1 MSITQLI
8 LSEIYGS
15 RLLKSDWHH
24 ITKPMF
30 FGCTIFHP
38 EFRQSVHQPKRL
50 GIGCLVLTRS
60 EDSRVGDCAIR
71 LNVKA
76 NHNPFVALISLGNLN
91 IGIQPFFKFVV
102 SAGKLAYRVKVNM
115 NTTITYFLL

>member
-30 FGCTIFHP
+30 LGRTIFHP
-38 EFRQSVHQPKRL
+38 EFRQSVHQPERL
-50 GIGCLVLTRS
+50 FCIFDKLLLT
-60 EDSRVGDCAIR
+60 
-71 LNVKA
+71 
-76 NHNPFVALISLGNLN
+76 
-91 IGIQPFFKFVV
+91 
-102 SAGKLAYRVKVNM
+102 
-115 NTTITYFLL
+115 